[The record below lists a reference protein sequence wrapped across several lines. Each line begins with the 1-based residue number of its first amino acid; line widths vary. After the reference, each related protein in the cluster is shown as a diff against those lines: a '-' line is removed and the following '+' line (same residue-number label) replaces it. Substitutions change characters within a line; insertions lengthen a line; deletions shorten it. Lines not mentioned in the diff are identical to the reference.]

1 MTVTKKKRKFFI
13 IKDDGIYFLRK
24 GFKDKPKSKWG
35 TKGIGGINV
44 ISRRN
49 PKYSNHRSG

>member
-1 MTVTKKKRKFFI
+1 MKKRKFFI
-13 IKDDGIYFLRK
+13 IKDDSVHYIRRGW
-24 GFKDKPKSKWG
+24 KDKSKSKWG

-49 PKYSNHRSG
+49 PKNSNHQSG